1 MATIENRLV
10 RLEAVQHA
18 PGREYT
24 DAERAVRYAYL
35 LAQGGPD
42 ADKARAILAQ
52 SDEKQGCRHV

>member
-10 RLEAVQHA
+10 RLEAIQQA

-35 LAQGGPD
+35 QTQGGPA
-42 ADKARAILAQ
+42 ADKARALL
-52 SDEKQGCRHV
+52 EKVPEDDHE